1 MKASVSRFCG
11 SSLPIWLVKWNII
24 GPFDRWCLLR
34 WFPCATSPSPRDRVL
49 SRLTAVGHTE
59 EDRQACSGPMARS
72 HGIVIGGGAKRERLL
87 GKRPRRAAARRIW
100 GFDIC
105 EVCRT
110 EYGPSYYFALLL
122 GLADF
127 PPSRFSTVAF
137 DSVGDALFEGW

>member
-1 MKASVSRFCG
+1 MVFIKVVPLCDFAVPARQGTLWADSR
-11 SSLPIWLVKWNII
+11 
-24 GPFDRWCLLR
+24 
-34 WFPCATSPSPRDRVL
+34 
-49 SRLTAVGHTE
+49 AVGHTE

-87 GKRPRRAAARRIW
+87 GKRPRRAGASRTW

-105 EVCRT
+105 GVCLT
-110 EYGPSYYFALLL
+110 EYGPSYYFGLLL